1 MTDSEILSLMKRS
14 PQQGHRALFEE
25 YYSYVYAISVNI
37 LRGYGS
43 PEDVEECVIDS
54 FAAVINNVS
63 GEALKPFIGAVTRNK
78 ALNMRRGLAG
88 GLGKSISIDSDEFGE
103 LPSAERLEQSVENSE
118 RTALILRRIKELG
131 EPDSTII
138 IQKYYYERNAKEIGR
153 LTGMSSAAVRMR
165 CSRAVKKLRSLL
177 SDLDKGEIL

>member
-1 MTDSEILSLMKRS
+1 MTDSEIISLMERS

-25 YYSYVYAISVNI
+25 YYSYVYSISVNI

-43 PEDVEECVIDS
+43 AEDVEECVVDS
-54 FAAVINNVS
+54 FASVTKNIN

-78 ALNMRRGLAG
+78 ALNMRRDLSG
-88 GLGKSISIDSDEFGE
+88 GLGRNISINSDEFGE
-103 LPSAERLEQSVENSE
+103 LPSSERLEQNVEDSE
-118 RTALILRRIKELG
+118 RTALILQRIKELG

-153 LTGMSSAAVRMR
+153 LIGMNSAAVRMR
-165 CSRAVKKLRSLL
+165 CTRAIKKLRSLL
-177 SDLDKGEIL
+177 SNLD